1 MSQSSELSGPDLSV
15 GVSAASLQDDQPLLG
30 YVGDQAVML
39 VKTGGQL
46 LATAATCTHYGG
58 PLARG
63 LVVDGTVRCPWH
75 HACFDLRTGLAKG
88 PALTPLAC
96 FDVIHD
102 HDLVRVGGQ
111 HRAKPPTPFTASALS
126 SVVIVGAGPA
136 GTACAELLRRL
147 GYEGPITLVAG
158 EPPGPVDRPNLS
170 KDYLAGSAPEEW
182 LPLRDAAF
190 FAEQRIELV
199 LGDPAARLEPKQR
212 RLALQ
217 SGRELEY
224 GALVLATGA
233 EPRRLEIPGSESASV
248 HVLRSLADS
257 RRIIEKAAPGARA
270 VVIGSSFIGLEVAAS
285 LRARQVKVTVVSS
298 DQVPL
303 ARVLGEKLGAF
314 VRVKHEERGVEL
326 RLGRRP
332 QRIDPSGVHLDDG
345 STLEADFVV
354 QGVGVRPRTELAEAA
369 GLKVDQGIVTDAQ
382 LCTSDPQIY
391 AAGDVAS
398 YPDPWSGARVRIEH
412 FAAAERQGQAV
423 ARTLLG
429 QGSPFHDV
437 PFFWSAHYD
446 MTLAYVGHAE
456 SWDRILERGDLGQG
470 KYAAAYEKNGKI
482 LAVACLDEDMLG
494 LQIEAAM
501 EAGDAPRVAALFAS
515 PAG

>member
-1 MSQSSELSGPDLSV
+1 MSHSSELSGPDLSQ

-30 YVGDQAVML
+30 YVGDQAVMV
-39 VKTGGQL
+39 VKTGGQI
-46 LATAATCTHYGG
+46 LATAATCTHYSG
-58 PLARG
+58 PLAEG
-63 LVVDGTVRCPWH
+63 LVVNGTVRCPWH

-102 HDLVRVGGQ
+102 HDLVRVGKQ
-111 HRAKPPTPFTASALS
+111 HRAKLPVPLTASALS

-147 GYEGPITLVAG
+147 GYEGPVTLVAD

-190 FAEQRIELV
+190 FEEQRIELL
-199 LGDPAARLEPKQR
+199 LGDAAARIEPKQR
-212 RLALQ
+212 KLVLK

-233 EPRRLEIPGSESASV
+233 EPRRLDIPGADGDNV
-248 HVLRSLADS
+248 LVLRSLADS
-257 RRIIEKAAPGARA
+257 RRIVEKAKSGAR
-270 VVIGSSFIGLEVAAS
+270 VVVLGSSFIGLEVAAS
-285 LRARQVKVTVVSS
+285 LRAREVQVTIVSP
-298 DQVPL
+298 DRVPL
-303 ARVLGEKLGAF
+303 GRVLGDKLGAF
-314 VRVKHEERGVEL
+314 VRAKHEEKGVAFA
-326 RLGRRP
+326 LGRKP
-332 QRIDPSGVHLDDG
+332 ARIDASGVTLDDG
-345 STLEADFVV
+345 STLPADFVV
-354 QGVGVRPRTELAEAA
+354 QGVGVRPRTELGEAA
-369 GLKVDQGIVTDAQ
+369 GLKVERGIVTDEQ
-382 LCTSDPQIY
+382 LCTSDAQIY
-391 AAGDVAS
+391 AVGDVAS
-398 YPDPWSGARVRIEH
+398 YPDVWSGARVRIEH
-412 FAAAERQGQAV
+412 FAVAERQGQAV

-446 MTLAYVGHAE
+446 TTLTYVGHAE
-456 SWDRILERGDLGQG
+456 SWDRILERGALEQG
-470 KYAAAYEKNGKI
+470 KYAAAYEKDGKI
-482 LAVACLDEDMLG
+482 LAVTCLGEDALS

-501 EAGDAPRVAALFAS
+501 EAGDAAEVARLFA
-515 PAG
+515 AT